1 MNEGI
6 LKTDQL
12 TVRFGGLAAVDS
24 VDFSILE
31 KEIVSLIGPNGAG
44 KTTLFNIIS
53 GFMAPWEG
61 EIRFNNQSIT
71 GQPPEKIAH
80 AGVARTFQV
89 VKPFSNLTALENVIV
104 GALNVH
110 AHLRKAREGAFGI
123 LEYIG
128 MADKAEWPARKLT
141 LEDLK
146 RLELGRALAIRPR
159 LLLLDEVMAGLN
171 PSEVEEFIAL
181 IRRIRNDGV
190 TVLLIEHIMH
200 AILSLS
206 DEVLVLNHGETIYEG
221 DTQGV
226 VKDRRVVEAY
236 LGEEYFLS

>member
-1 MNEGI
+1 LLRVENVTKM
-6 LKTDQL
+6 
-12 TVRFGGLAAVDS
+12 FGGLVA
-24 VDFSILE
+24 L
-31 KEIVSLIGPNGAG
+31 KGVSLSLSQGQIKSIIGPNGAG
-44 KTTLFNIIS
+44 KTTLFNLIS
-53 GFMAPWEG
+53 GFMAPREG
-61 EIRFNNQSIT
+61 EIRFNNMPIT

-89 VKPFSNLTALENVIV
+89 VKPFSNLTALENVLV

-110 AHLRKAREGAFGI
+110 GHLRKAREEASGI
-123 LEYIG
+123 LDYIG
-128 MADKAEWPARKLT
+128 MADKANWPARKLT
-141 LEDLK
+141 LEQLK

-181 IRRIRNDGV
+181 IRRIRNDGI
-190 TVLLIEHIMH
+190 TILLIEHIMH

-206 DEVLVLNHGETIYEG
+206 DEVIVLNYGEKIYEG
-221 DTQGV
+221 DTQEV
-226 VKDRRVVEAY
+226 VKDRKVVEAY

>member
-1 MNEGI
+1 MLHVENVTKI
-6 LKTDQL
+6 
-12 TVRFGGLAAVDS
+12 FGGLIA
-24 VDFSILE
+24 L
-31 KEIVSLIGPNGAG
+31 KGVSLSVSQGQIKSIIGPNGAG
-44 KTTLFNIIS
+44 KTTLFNLIS

-89 VKPFSNLTALENVIV
+89 VKPFSNLTALENVLV

-110 AHLRKAREGAFGI
+110 GHLRKAREEAMGI
-123 LEYIG
+123 LEYIE

-146 RLELGRALAIRPR
+146 RLELGRALAIRPK

-206 DEVLVLNHGETIYEG
+206 DGVLVLNHGEKIYEG

-226 VKDRRVVEAY
+226 VKDRKVVEAY

>member
-1 MNEGI
+1 MLHVENVTKI
-6 LKTDQL
+6 
-12 TVRFGGLAAVDS
+12 FGGLIA
-24 VDFSILE
+24 L
-31 KEIVSLIGPNGAG
+31 KGVSLSVSQGQIKSIIGPNGAG
-44 KTTLFNIIS
+44 KTTLFNLIS

-89 VKPFSNLTALENVIV
+89 VKPFSNLTALENVLV

-110 AHLRKAREGAFGI
+110 GHLRKAREEAMGI
-123 LEYIG
+123 LEYIE

-146 RLELGRALAIRPR
+146 RLELGRALAIRPK

-206 DEVLVLNHGETIYEG
+206 DEVLVLNHGEKIYEG

-226 VKDRRVVEAY
+226 VKDRKVVEAY

>member
-1 MNEGI
+1 VLHVEN
-6 LKTDQL
+6 L
-12 TVRFGGLAAVDS
+12 TKMFGGLVALSDLTLNLS
-24 VDFSILE
+24 EGQIKSI
-31 KEIVSLIGPNGAG
+31 IGPNGAG
-44 KTTLFNIIS
+44 KTTLFNVIS
-53 GFMAPWEG
+53 GFMPPDMG
-61 EIRFNNQSIT
+61 EIRFDEWPIT

-89 VKPFSNLTALENVIV
+89 VKPFNNLTVIENVLV
-104 GALNVH
+104 GSLN
-110 AHLRKAREGAFGI
+110 AYAQARIAREKAREV

-146 RLELGRALAIRPR
+146 RLELGRALATRPK

-171 PSEVEEFIAL
+171 PHEVDEFIAL
-181 IRRIRNDGV
+181 IRRIRDDGV
-190 TVLLIEHIMH
+190 TILLIEHIMH

-206 DEVLVLNHGETIYEG
+206 DEVVVLNYGVKIYEG
-221 DTQGV
+221 DTRGV
-226 VKDRRVVEAY
+226 VEDRKVVEAY

>member
-1 MNEGI
+1 VLQVENVTKM
-6 LKTDQL
+6 
-12 TVRFGGLAAVDS
+12 FGGLMALSDLTLNLS
-24 VDFSILE
+24 EGQIKSI
-31 KEIVSLIGPNGAG
+31 IGPNGAG
-44 KTTLFNIIS
+44 KTTLFNVIS
-53 GFMAPWEG
+53 GFMPPDGG
-61 EIRFNNQSIT
+61 EIRFDDQPIT

-89 VKPFSNLTALENVIV
+89 VKPFNNLTVIENVMV
-104 GALNVH
+104 GSLNVY
-110 AHLRKAREGAFGI
+110 AHSRIAREKAREV

-146 RLELGRALAIRPR
+146 RLELGRALATRPK

-171 PSEVEEFIAL
+171 PHEVDEFIAL
-181 IRRIRNDGV
+181 IRRIRDDGI
-190 TVLLIEHIMH
+190 TILLIEHIMH

-206 DEVLVLNHGETIYEG
+206 DEVAVLNYGVKIYEG
-221 DTQGV
+221 DTRGV
-226 VKDRRVVEAY
+226 VEDRKVVEAY

>member
-1 MNEGI
+1 MLHVENVT
-6 LKTDQL
+6 KM
-12 TVRFGGLAAVDS
+12 FGGLIA
-24 VDFSILE
+24 L
-31 KEIVSLIGPNGAG
+31 KGVSLSLSQGQIKSIIGPNGAG
-44 KTTLFNIIS
+44 KTTLFNLIS

-89 VKPFSNLTALENVIV
+89 VKPFSNLTALENVLV
-104 GALNVH
+104 GALNAH
-110 AHLRKAREGAFGI
+110 AHLRKARQEAMGI
-123 LEYIG
+123 LDYIG

-146 RLELGRALAIRPR
+146 RLELGRALAIRPK

-206 DEVLVLNHGETIYEG
+206 DEVLVLNHGEKIYEG

-226 VKDRRVVEAY
+226 VKDRKVVEAY

>member
-1 MNEGI
+1 MLRVENVS
-6 LKTDQL
+6 KM
-12 TVRFGGLAAVDS
+12 FGGLVALKGVTLTLS
-24 VDFSILE
+24 QGQIKSI
-31 KEIVSLIGPNGAG
+31 IGPNGAG

-89 VKPFSNLTALENVIV
+89 VKPFSNLTALENVLV
-104 GALNVH
+104 GALNAH
-110 AHLRKAREGAFGI
+110 AHLRKARQEAMGI
-123 LEYIG
+123 LDYIG

-146 RLELGRALAIRPR
+146 RLELGRALAIRPK

-206 DEVLVLNHGETIYEG
+206 DEVLVLNHGEKIYEG
-221 DTQGV
+221 NTQGV
-226 VKDRRVVEAY
+226 VKDRKVVEAY

>member
-1 MNEGI
+1 LLHVENVTKM
-6 LKTDQL
+6 
-12 TVRFGGLAAVDS
+12 FGGLIA
-24 VDFSILE
+24 L
-31 KEIVSLIGPNGAG
+31 KGVSLSVSQGQIKSIIGPNGAG
-44 KTTLFNIIS
+44 KTTLFNLIS

-61 EIRFNNQSIT
+61 EVRFNNQSIT
-71 GQPPEKIAH
+71 GQPPERIAH

-89 VKPFSNLTALENVIV
+89 VKPFSNLTALENVLV

-110 AHLRKAREGAFGI
+110 GHLRKAREEAMGI
-123 LEYIG
+123 LDYIG

-206 DEVLVLNHGETIYEG
+206 DEVLVLNHGEKIYEG

-226 VKDRRVVEAY
+226 VKDRKVVEAY

>member
-1 MNEGI
+1 MLHVENVT
-6 LKTDQL
+6 KM
-12 TVRFGGLAAVDS
+12 FGGLVA
-24 VDFSILE
+24 L
-31 KEIVSLIGPNGAG
+31 KGVSLTLSQGQIKSIIGPNGAG
-44 KTTLFNIIS
+44 KTTLFNVIS

-89 VKPFSNLTALENVIV
+89 VKPFSNLTALENVLV

-110 AHLRKAREGAFGI
+110 AHLRKAREEAMGI
-123 LEYIG
+123 LDYIG

-171 PSEVEEFIAL
+171 PSEVEEFIEL

-206 DEVLVLNHGETIYEG
+206 DEVLVLNHGEKIYEG

-226 VKDRRVVEAY
+226 VKDRKVVEAY

>member
-1 MNEGI
+1 M
-6 LKTDQL
+6 
-12 TVRFGGLAAVDS
+12 FGGLIA
-24 VDFSILE
+24 L
-31 KEIVSLIGPNGAG
+31 KGVSLTLSQGQIKSIIGPNGAG
-44 KTTLFNIIS
+44 KTTLFNVIS

-89 VKPFSNLTALENVIV
+89 VKPFNNLTALENVLV

-110 AHLRKAREGAFGI
+110 AHLRKAWEEAIGI

-206 DEVLVLNHGETIYEG
+206 DEVLVLNHGEKIYEG

>member
-1 MNEGI
+1 M
-6 LKTDQL
+6 
-12 TVRFGGLAAVDS
+12 FGGLVALKD
-24 VDFSILE
+24 
-31 KEIVSLIGPNGAG
+31 VSLALSQGQIKSIIGPNGAG

-89 VKPFSNLTALENVIV
+89 VKPFSNLTALENVLV
-104 GALNVH
+104 GALNAH
-110 AHLRKAREGAFGI
+110 AHLRKAREEAMGI
-123 LEYIG
+123 LDYIG

-146 RLELGRALAIRPR
+146 RLELGRALAIRPK

-206 DEVLVLNHGETIYEG
+206 DEVLVLNHGEKIYEG

-226 VKDRRVVEAY
+226 VKDRKVVEAY

>member
-1 MNEGI
+1 LLHVEN
-6 LKTDQL
+6 LTKT
-12 TVRFGGLAAVDS
+12 FGGLIA
-24 VDFSILE
+24 L
-31 KEIVSLIGPNGAG
+31 KGVSLSVSQGQIKSIIGPNGAG
-44 KTTLFNIIS
+44 KTTLFNLIS

-89 VKPFSNLTALENVIV
+89 VKPFSNLTALENVLV
-104 GALNVH
+104 GALNAH
-110 AHLRKAREGAFGI
+110 GHLRKAREEAIGI
-123 LEYIG
+123 LKYIG

-146 RLELGRALAIRPR
+146 RLELGRALAIRPK

-206 DEVLVLNHGETIYEG
+206 DEVLVLNHGEKIYEG

-226 VKDRRVVEAY
+226 VKDRKVVEAY